1 MSAPFVSQLRTR
13 GDTIVMTQGGA
24 TAITVRVQLPEVWD
38 VVRVAVS
45 PTEPV
50 LALKVRALA
59 ALSPDNEYHDEFVM
73 KLRGFEVL
81 DENASISA
89 VGGVDGSIFLLTHR
103 RRRPVR

>member
-13 GDTIVMTQGGA
+13 GDTITMTEAGA
-24 TAITVRVQLPEVWD
+24 GAITVRVQLPEAWD
-38 VVRVAVS
+38 TVRVAVS
-45 PTEPV
+45 PNEPV

-59 ALSPDNEYHDEFVM
+59 ALSPENEYHDEFVM

-81 DENASISA
+81 DENASINA
-89 VGGVDGSIFLLTHR
+89 VGGVDGSIFLLTLR